1 MVAGMD
7 ATLPA
12 EVRSPAMVAALGG
25 DGAAL
30 HAEELTHNAGNQ
42 ATGGI
47 WRVRGPTWLSLRPRP
62 LSGLGHLPAPPPVRF
77 SNRATAEQTT
87 APVEWD
93 R

>member
-30 HAEELTHNAGNQ
+30 HAE
-42 ATGGI
+42 
-47 WRVRGPTWLSLRPRP
+47 S
-62 LSGLGHLPAPPPVRF
+62 
-77 SNRATAEQTT
+77 
-87 APVEWD
+87 
-93 R
+93 